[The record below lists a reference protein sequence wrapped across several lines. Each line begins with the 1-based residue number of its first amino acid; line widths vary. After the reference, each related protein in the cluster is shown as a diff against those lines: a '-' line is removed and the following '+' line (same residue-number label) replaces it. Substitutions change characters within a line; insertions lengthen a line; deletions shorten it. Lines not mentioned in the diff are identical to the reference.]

1 MMVWQATQVSFEA
14 FPVLALE
21 LQHQLGVR
29 LEGGD
34 S

>member
-1 MMVWQATQVSFEA
+1 MMWQAAQVSFEA

-21 LQHQLGVR
+21 LQHQLGVCG
-29 LEGGD
+29 EGGD